1 MQCRR
6 GGGLILFGLEVMETA
21 TGFSKILLNPGALR
35 IPAMGTFSVQ
45 GFILAKDEVFETV
58 YFVMCLLSHLS

>member
-1 MQCRR
+1 
-6 GGGLILFGLEVMETA
+6 META

-45 GFILAKDEVFETV
+45 GFIIAKDEVFETV